1 MNSHDQH
8 VTLINSNRM
17 QPPIGPIGLD
27 YVAQGLKR
35 HGFSVDLLDLCFAA
49 DVSEAIEAH
58 FRDQRPLAV
67 GISLR
72 NTDDAYFASQDLFLP
87 GIREIVTTVKAC
99 TDAPVVLGGV
109 GYSVAPEEILL
120 YCGADYGIRH
130 EGEVAFPRLVER
142 LAEGRSVEGLP
153 GAVFRVDGEVRSTPP
168 SYADLA
174 EFAAQTRA
182 FVDNRRYFAV
192 GGQGGFET
200 KRGCDRACIYC
211 ADPVAKGR
219 RVRIRP
225 PAYVADEVQA
235 LLAQGINCLHTCDC
249 EFNLPEAHAR
259 AVCEEM
265 IHRDMG
271 GKVRWYAYAS
281 PRPFSEELATLMR
294 RAGCAGINFGV
305 DSGSDA
311 QLARLGRDHTVE
323 DIHHAAERC
332 RKHDLVTM
340 FDLLLA
346 GPGETRD
353 TLAET
358 VRAMKEIAPD
368 RVGVSFGVRVYPG
381 TPLAEEVRQAGPFG
395 ENPNLRGV
403 LEDNPD
409 LLLPLFYVAE
419 EVGPDAETYLGDL
432 IGGDRRFFFVN
443 TQDRDANYNYNQ
455 NEVLVR
461 AIENGERGAYW
472 DILRRLQEQ
481 NR

>member
-1 MNSHDQH
+1 LTEASRQ
-8 VTLINSNRM
+8 VVLINSNRM

-27 YVAQGLKR
+27 YVAQGLER
-35 HGFSVDLLDLCFAA
+35 HGVSVDLLDLCFVEDAPA
-49 DVSEAIEAH
+49 AIEAY
-58 FRDQRPLAV
+58 FLDQRPLAV
-67 GISLR
+67 GISIR
-72 NTDDAYFASQDLFLP
+72 NMDDAYFASQDLFLP
-87 GIREIVTTVKAC
+87 GIREIVATVKAC

-120 YCGADYGIRH
+120 YCDGDYGIRH
-130 EGEVAFPRLVER
+130 EGETAFPLLVER
-142 LAEGRSVEGLP
+142 LAEGRSVADVP
-153 GAVFRVDGEVRSTPP
+153 GAVFRVDGDVRSTPP
-168 SYADLA
+168 AYADLA
-174 EFAAQTRA
+174 DLAAQTRA
-182 FVDNRRYFAV
+182 FVDNRRYFTA

-219 RVRIRP
+219 RIRTRP
-225 PAYVADEVQA
+225 PVYVADEIEA
-235 LLAQGINCLHTCDC
+235 LLAQGVNCLHTCDC

-265 IHRDMG
+265 IRRDLG
-271 GKVRWYAYAS
+271 DKVRWYAYAS
-281 PRPFSEELATLMR
+281 PRPFSEELAALMR
-294 RAGCAGINFGV
+294 RAGCVGINFGV
-305 DSGSDA
+305 DSGSDG

-323 DIHHAAERC
+323 DIRHAAERC

-381 TPLAEEVRQAGPFG
+381 TLLAEEVRRAGPFD
-395 ENPNLRGV
+395 ENPNLRGA
-403 LEDNPD
+403 LKDNPD
-409 LLLPLFYVAE
+409 LLIPLFYVAE
-419 EVGPDAETYLGDL
+419 ELGADAETYLEDL
-432 IGGDRRFFFVN
+432 IDGDRRFFFVN

-481 NR
+481 DR